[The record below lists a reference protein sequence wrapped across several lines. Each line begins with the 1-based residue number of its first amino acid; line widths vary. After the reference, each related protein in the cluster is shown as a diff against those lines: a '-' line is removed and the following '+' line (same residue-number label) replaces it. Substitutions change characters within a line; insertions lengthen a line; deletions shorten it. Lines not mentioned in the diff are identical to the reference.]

1 VSIRWPLGGVA
12 ALVLMLGVAGAAGA
26 HAFLDRAE
34 PRVGARVRTPPA
46 QVTLWFTERLEPAY
60 SRVEVLSEAGRRVDR
75 DDGTV
80 VGDGR
85 QLRISLEAIPAGAYR
100 VRWRVLSVDTHITEG
115 DFAFHVGS

>member
-1 VSIRWPLGGVA
+1 MSARLRLCGGVVLA
-12 ALVLMLGVAGAAGA
+12 LMLGVVGAAAG

-60 SRVEVLSEAGRRVDR
+60 SRVQVVNEAGRRVDK
-75 DDGTV
+75 DDGAV

-85 QLRISLEAIPAGAYR
+85 QLRISLEAVPAGAYQ

-115 DFAFHVGS
+115 DFAFHIGP

>member
-1 VSIRWPLGGVA
+1 VSARTQWCGGVVL
-12 ALVLMLGVAGAAGA
+12 ALILGVAGAAAG

-34 PRVGARVRTPPA
+34 PRVGARVRTPPT

-60 SRVEVLSEAGRRVDR
+60 SRVQVLNEAGRRVDK

-80 VGDGR
+80 AGDGR
-85 QLRISLEAIPAGAYR
+85 QLRISLGVVPAGAYQ

-115 DFAFHVGS
+115 DFAFHVGP

>member
-1 VSIRWPLGGVA
+1 MSARLPLCGGVVLA
-12 ALVLMLGVAGAAGA
+12 LMLGVAGAAAG

-60 SRVEVLSEAGRRVDR
+60 SRVQVVNEAGRRVDK
-75 DDGTV
+75 DDGAV

-85 QLRISLEAIPAGAYR
+85 QLRISLEAVPAGAYQ

-115 DFAFHVGS
+115 DFAFHIGP